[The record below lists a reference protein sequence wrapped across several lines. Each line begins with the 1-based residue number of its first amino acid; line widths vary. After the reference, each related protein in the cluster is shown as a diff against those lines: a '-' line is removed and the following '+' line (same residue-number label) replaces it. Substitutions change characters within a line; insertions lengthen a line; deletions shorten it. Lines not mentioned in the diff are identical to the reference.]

1 MKSESYPILTTE
13 SQPIAD
19 MGATAAQGVPPLQAT
34 DAALRAGTIAGDPS
48 ATQQYVESLLD
59 GLSRLNEAGRLLEV
73 LPPLW

>member
-1 MKSESYPILTTE
+1 MKPEIYPSITAE
-13 SQPIAD
+13 NQPIVD
-19 MGATAAQGVPPLQAT
+19 MGATAVQGVTPIQAT
-34 DAALRAGTIAGDPS
+34 DAALRAGTIAGDPA

>member
-1 MKSESYPILTTE
+1 MKSESYPMLTTNN
-13 SQPIAD
+13 QPIAD
-19 MGATAAQGVPPLQAT
+19 MGATVVQGVTPIQAT